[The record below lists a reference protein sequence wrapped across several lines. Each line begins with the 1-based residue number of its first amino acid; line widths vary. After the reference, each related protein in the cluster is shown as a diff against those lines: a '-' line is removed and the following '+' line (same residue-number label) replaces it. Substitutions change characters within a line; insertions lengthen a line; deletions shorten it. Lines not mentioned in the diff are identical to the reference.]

1 MLFRSPT
8 RRAVRALEA
17 YGRGPRDVSAPGW
30 TPEALFGHA
39 RLLVQDKR
47 WDAARPILERLL
59 KSSEAATAA
68 EAAYALGET
77 YNGEGDALAA
87 VEYYLSAA
95 YVAPDTE
102 TGRRGLLSAARA
114 FAAGRQPEMAMT
126 AYKKLLAQT
135 DLPAGMR
142 DAARKELQALP
153 RPAP

>member
-1 MLFRSPT
+1 
-8 RRAVRALEA
+8 
-17 YGRGPRDVSAPGW
+17 
-30 TPEALFGHA
+30 
-39 RLLVQDKR
+39 
-47 WDAARPILERLL
+47 PILEGLL
-59 KSSEAATAA
+59 KSSEPARAA

-114 FAAGRQPEMAMT
+114 VAAGRQPEMAMA

-135 DLPAGMR
+135 DLSAGMP
-142 DAARKELQALP
+142 DPARTGPPALP
-153 RPAP
+153 RPAATTATARPSSSSTSTPGRPAAHRPA